1 MKHIK
6 TASMA
11 ALVLGFASLGFAGG
25 AAHADSGLITFVGSV
40 SDSTCVVSGG
50 AGSNGAFG
58 NFTVALDPVRTT
70 ALDVTAKTA
79 GRKGYEVIFSNG
91 NGGSCATTAIT
102 KAHFRFVGSSPSVTI
117 DGRMKNVLGLTGAQN
132 VELQMLDESNAVI
145 NLTNH
150 TRKDVTLATTAPTVI
165 RFGVQYYATGVAS
178 AGNVRSDVIY
188 EASYD

>member
-6 TASMA
+6 TAIFGLALA
-11 ALVLGFASLGFAGG
+11 ATAG
-25 AAHADSGLITFVGSV
+25 AASADQGLITFVGSV

-50 AGSNGAFG
+50 NGSNGAFG

-70 ALDVTAKTA
+70 ALNAAAKTA
-79 GRKGYEVIFSNG
+79 GRKGFEVVFSNG
-91 NGGSCATTAIT
+91 QGGSCATATIT
-102 KAHFRFVGSSPSVTI
+102 KAHFRFVGSSPSVNI
-117 DGRMKNVLGLTGAQN
+117 DGRMKNVLGFTGAEN
-132 VELQMLDESNAVI
+132 VDLQMLDESNAVI

-150 TRKDVTLATTAPTVI
+150 TRKDVTLATTGPTVI
-165 RFGVQYYATGVAS
+165 KYGVQYYATGVAT